1 MEWQDEGFVLA
12 SRPHG
17 EAASIVSLL
26 TSQNGRFSGLVHGGQ
41 SRRQRAVLQVGNKVT
56 AVWRA
61 RLDEHLGTY
70 SIELDSSTIAWLLGE
85 PGKLL
90 ALSSASEL
98 VEAVIP
104 ERDPCPNLY
113 QSFSA
118 LLGSFNGEYWA
129 ATYVYWELHL
139 LTDIGFGLDL
149 SECAGT
155 GVTED
160 LVFVSPKSGK
170 AVSRQAGEPY
180 KDKLLKLPAFL
191 KGASGAQISG
201 KDLADG
207 LILTGYFLQK
217 CVFQPRQK
225 KLPDSRV
232 RLAAKLSSNN

>member
-61 RLDEHLGTY
+61 RLEEHLGTY
-70 SIELDSSTIAWLLGE
+70 SIELESSTIARLLGE
-85 PGKLL
+85 PAKLL

-98 VEAVIP
+98 VESVVP

-118 LLGSFNGEYWA
+118 LLGSFNSEYWA

-160 LVFVSPKSGK
+160 LVFVSPKSGR
-170 AVSRQAGEPY
+170 AVSRQAGAPY
-180 KDKLLKLPAFL
+180 RDKLLKLPAFL

-217 CVFQPRQK
+217 YVFQPRQT

-232 RLAAKLSSNN
+232 RLAGKLSSNN